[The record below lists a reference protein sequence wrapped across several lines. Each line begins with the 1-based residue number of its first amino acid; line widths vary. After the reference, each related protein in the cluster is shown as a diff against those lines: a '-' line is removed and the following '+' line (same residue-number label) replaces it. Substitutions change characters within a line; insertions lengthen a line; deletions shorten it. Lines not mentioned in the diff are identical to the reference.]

1 MCDSQ
6 HRLNYHTSASFLF
19 VFLPVPKGL
28 IQKDLLS
35 MIIVDCVLLITE
47 LELFNDWVLDIGY
60 NCELD
65 YVTHQSDII
74 SFINNLH

>member
-6 HRLNYHTSASFLF
+6 HKLNYHTSASF
-19 VFLPVPKGL
+19 FLPVPKG
-28 IQKDLLS
+28 QDLLS
-35 MIIVDCVLLITE
+35 MIIADCILLITE
-47 LELFNDWVLDIGY
+47 LELFSGWVLDIGY

-65 YVTHQSDII
+65 CVTHQSDII